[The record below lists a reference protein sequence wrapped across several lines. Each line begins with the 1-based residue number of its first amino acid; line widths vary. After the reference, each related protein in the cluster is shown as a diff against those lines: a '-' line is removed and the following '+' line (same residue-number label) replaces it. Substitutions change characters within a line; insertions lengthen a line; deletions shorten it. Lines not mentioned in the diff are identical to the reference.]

1 MALPACEDVISIDPG
16 ADSSKTCRHDAPD
29 ACAGHGRVVDGVSG
43 RLARN
48 LRVKR
53 GIDWVLVLPLVIVL
67 APVWMAIVVAIV
79 FDAIV
84 AGEAPVV
91 LVSERRRSA
100 NRTFR
105 LLKFR
110 VFRVQAWRDHL
121 ATRPDVS
128 VKAIER
134 EAEQLTRVGRLL
146 KQCYLDELP
155 QLFNILH
162 GDMSL
167 VGPRPYFEGDW
178 ARQPLL
184 DIPARQFLPAGL
196 VGPYQA
202 VKGSVSGLE
211 AVNALDSEYLE
222 HLRTATASGVIGW
235 DLALILRS
243 VRTVLQARGL

>member
-1 MALPACEDVISIDPG
+1 MTE
-16 ADSSKTCRHDAPD
+16 
-29 ACAGHGRVVDGVSG
+29 

-53 GIDWVLVLPLVIVL
+53 WTDWILVLPFFVLL
-67 APVWMAIVVAIV
+67 APLAMLITIAIMVDSIA
-79 FDAIV
+79 
-84 AGEAPVV
+84 AGESPVI

-110 VFRVQAWRDHL
+110 VFRVRAWRDHL

-134 EAEQLTRVGRLL
+134 EADQLTRVGRLL
-146 KQCYLDELP
+146 KRCYLDELP
-155 QLFNILH
+155 QFVNILR

-167 VGPRPYFEGDW
+167 VGPRPYFECDW
-178 ARQPLL
+178 SRESRL
-184 DIPARQFLPAGL
+184 DTPARRLLPAGL

-202 VKGSVSGLE
+202 VKGTVSGLE
-211 AVNALDSEYLE
+211 AVNRLDSAYLE
-222 HLRTATASGVIGW
+222 HLATATVSRVVGR
-235 DLALILRS
+235 DLAIIARS
-243 VRTVLQARGL
+243 VRTVFQARGL